1 MIGDVD
7 AQNNSVAGNF
17 FIAGCSSTLD
27 INGKITEIK
36 YNDILI
42 NKDDFNKVK
51 KLINNTY
58 EKEEEKD
65 LANKLTIKTT
75 DDIYYFSLNDDKL
88 KYGGKVTENKKINK
102 YLQSLTDKY
111 TNMDFYTIDYM
122 KNYEANNDEKTILLD
137 KTSNYIVINFGEKVR
152 NFKINEIEQANDKY
166 SDVDLVYSSDNID
179 ESTVIIRKSINYD
192 IPDIRI
198 SFENKY
204 GYLVS
209 IIPRYNN
216 DTDKIE
222 FDTSFASK

>member
-1 MIGDVD
+1 MRKIIVLL
-7 AQNNSVAGNF
+7 VIF
-17 FIAGCSSTLD
+17 LLAGCSSTLD

-137 KTSNYIVINFGEKVR
+137 KTSNYIVINLGEKVR

-192 IPDIRI
+192 IPDMRI

-204 GYLVS
+204 GYVVS

>member
-1 MIGDVD
+1 MWMRKIIVLL
-7 AQNNSVAGNF
+7 VIF
-17 FIAGCSSTLD
+17 LLAGCSSTLD

-42 NKDDFNKVK
+42 NKEDFNEVK

-152 NFKINEIEQANDKY
+152 NFKINEIEQSNDKY

-192 IPDIRI
+192 IPDMRI

-204 GYLVS
+204 GYVVS

>member
-1 MIGDVD
+1 MRKIIVLL
-7 AQNNSVAGNF
+7 VIF
-17 FIAGCSSTLD
+17 LLAGCSSTLD

>member
-1 MIGDVD
+1 MRKIIVLL
-7 AQNNSVAGNF
+7 VIF
-17 FIAGCSSTLD
+17 LLAGCSSTLD

-42 NKDDFNKVK
+42 NKEDFNEVK

-166 SDVDLVYSSDNID
+166 SDVDLVYSLDNID

-192 IPDIRI
+192 IPDMRI

-204 GYLVS
+204 GYVVS

>member
-1 MIGDVD
+1 MWMRKIIVLL
-7 AQNNSVAGNF
+7 VIF
-17 FIAGCSSTLD
+17 LLAGCSSTLD

-192 IPDIRI
+192 IPDMRI

-204 GYLVS
+204 GYVVS

>member
-1 MIGDVD
+1 MRKIIVLL
-7 AQNNSVAGNF
+7 VIF
-17 FIAGCSSTLD
+17 LLAGCSSTLD

-42 NKDDFNKVK
+42 NKEDFNEVK

-152 NFKINEIEQANDKY
+152 NFKINEIEQSNDKY

-192 IPDIRI
+192 IPDMRI

-204 GYLVS
+204 GYVVS

>member
-1 MIGDVD
+1 
-7 AQNNSVAGNF
+7 
-17 FIAGCSSTLD
+17 
-27 INGKITEIK
+27 
-36 YNDILI
+36 
-42 NKDDFNKVK
+42 
-51 KLINNTY
+51 
-58 EKEEEKD
+58 
-65 LANKLTIKTT
+65 
-75 DDIYYFSLNDDKL
+75 
-88 KYGGKVTENKKINK
+88 
-102 YLQSLTDKY
+102 
-111 TNMDFYTIDYM
+111 MDFYTIDYM

-137 KTSNYIVINFGEKVR
+137 KTSNYIVINLGEKVR

-192 IPDIRI
+192 IPDMRI

-204 GYLVS
+204 GYVVS

>member
-1 MIGDVD
+1 MRKIIVLL
-7 AQNNSVAGNF
+7 VIF
-17 FIAGCSSTLD
+17 LLAGCSSTLD

-192 IPDIRI
+192 IPDMRI

-204 GYLVS
+204 GYVVS